1 MEKHLIDNL
10 IMIGLMPNSD
20 LYWEFI
26 GRYKT
31 VKSLTLLCPDVPIL
45 SESEGNQ
52 FRTVTSLSTEEKYFL
67 LSGISSIYGFNP
79 GRNYIGEVC
88 MCNFAVGI
96 MVPIKSYCILL
107 RDNPDVARKAWKCFI
122 RIMSA
127 QCQPSI
133 LFKNDEIWFD
143 NFIKKNGK
151 SGTEQS
157 ELSLEQL
164 CCNTAD
170 LIERAYSTAN
180 GEYKN
185 V

>member
-10 IMIGLMPNSD
+10 IMIGLMPKSD
-20 LYWEFI
+20 LYWEFL

-31 VKSLTLLCPDVPIL
+31 EKSLTLLCPDVPIL

-88 MCNFAVGI
+88 MCNFAYGI
-96 MVPIKSYCILL
+96 MVPIKAYCILL
-107 RDNPDVARKAWKCFI
+107 RDNPDVAKKAWDSFM
-122 RIMSA
+122 RIMRA
-127 QCQPSI
+127 QCEPSI
-133 LFKNDEIWFD
+133 LFKIVHEFD
-143 NFIKKNGK
+143 TFIENHGK
-151 SGTEQS
+151 LGIEKSK
-157 ELSLEQL
+157 LPIDKL
-164 CCNTAD
+164 CSNTAD
-170 LIERAYSTAN
+170 LIERAYSSAN